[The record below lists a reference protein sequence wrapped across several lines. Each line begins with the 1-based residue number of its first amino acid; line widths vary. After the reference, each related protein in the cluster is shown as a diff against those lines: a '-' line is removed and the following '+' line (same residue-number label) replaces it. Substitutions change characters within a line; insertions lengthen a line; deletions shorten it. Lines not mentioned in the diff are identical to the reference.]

1 MYYICVRYS
10 LLIFILF
17 LYCKWDMDERWTK
30 GGGKVENNVL
40 MVTFDDFVK
49 TDYLK
54 AGIRYALIK
63 ILTTINNIY
72 STIFV

>member
-30 GGGKVENNVL
+30 GGGESADSRKLGIGKPE
-40 MVTFDDFVK
+40 K
-49 TDYLK
+49 TGCRKLH
-54 AGIRYALIK
+54 R
-63 ILTTINNIY
+63 
-72 STIFV
+72 

>member
-1 MYYICVRYS
+1 MLVNCLYFDYI
-10 LLIFILF
+10 LIIS
-17 LYCKWDMDERWTK
+17 KPDVDERWTK

-40 MVTFDDFVK
+40 MVTLDDFVK